1 LELTET
7 LLRMLT
13 GTPHTGYNVTMI
25 VITACV
31 IVLYFA
37 LIEAKAL
44 WEKRK
49 AEKEVQLRV

>member
-1 LELTET
+1 LTET